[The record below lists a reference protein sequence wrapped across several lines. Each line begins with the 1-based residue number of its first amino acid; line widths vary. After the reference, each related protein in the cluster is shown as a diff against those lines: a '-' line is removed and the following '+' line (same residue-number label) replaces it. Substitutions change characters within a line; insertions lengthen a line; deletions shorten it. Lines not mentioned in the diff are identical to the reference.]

1 MVKPVNISDDEMI
14 VVAREIAKKVED
26 ELEYPGEIKVNVLR
40 ESNAIEYAR

>member
-1 MVKPVNISDDEMI
+1 MVKPDTITDDEMI
-14 VVAREIAKKVED
+14 VIAREIAKRIEE